1 MRRALAGI
9 GLLAA
14 CASASPA
21 PTDAGPRDAHDAP
34 VVVDVAPSLRARMI
48 THAQGF
54 VGRGVI
60 EVAPAGVTERVPQLP
75 TLTFGVVSD
84 GLQEVFALAR
94 ADAPT
99 PTARSVYPISS
110 ITKLVT
116 GLIAARGVIAG
127 DFSVD
132 APASTL
138 LAPDL
143 APLVGDRSL
152 LELLTHTAGYHP
164 NPGNFTGPTERPAE
178 GYTRTQLAACL
189 GSAPCATARA
199 TRGVYLYSNLGV
211 GLAGL
216 ALADRYAMDFESL
229 VSSRLTRELGMVDTH
244 TRARS
249 DDARIVGGLTFAG
262 LPVPPASMGALAP
275 AGELLSTGDDLLRLV
290 HALVRPPA
298 AWEAAVRL
306 ASEPSA
312 AAPQVGFAIDVLSRR
327 GLDLRAKSGEQAGY
341 SALVMWCPS
350 LRVGAFAL
358 TNLGASSKT
367 LAALLID
374 LHVMLRETA

>member
-1 MRRALAGI
+1 MRRLLAGI
-9 GLLAA
+9 GILAA
-14 CASASPA
+14 CTSASPSPSDA
-21 PTDAGPRDAHDAP
+21 GPTDASDAP
-34 VVVDVAPSLRARMI
+34 VGVDVAPSLRARII

-84 GLQEVFALAR
+84 GLQEVFTLAR

-110 ITKLVT
+110 ISKLVT
-116 GLIAARGVIAG
+116 GLIAARGVTAG
-127 DFSVD
+127 DFSAD
-132 APASTL
+132 APARTL

-143 APLVGDRSL
+143 ASLVGDRSL
-152 LELLTHTAGYHP
+152 LELLTHTAGYH
-164 NPGNFTGPTERPAE
+164 PAE

-199 TRGVYLYSNLGV
+199 PRGAYLYSNLGV

-216 ALADRYAMDFESL
+216 ALVDRYAMDFESL
-229 VSSRLTRELGMVDTH
+229 VTSRLTRELGMVDTH

-275 AGELLSTGDDLLRLV
+275 AGELLSTGDDLLLLV
-290 HALVRPPA
+290 RALVRPPA
-298 AWEAAVRL
+298 AWEATVRL
-306 ASEPSA
+306 ATAPSA

-374 LHVMLRETA
+374 LHVMLRESL